1 MVKLRSL
8 VRMGIAIYANIL
20 DPVVSMQKL
29 KAKIPLRKE
38 ILAVF
43 STAVFISFSWSIYR
57 MFFQV
62 PSWVFYLTLND
73 ILWISAYVV
82 GFALLESALLLGFM
96 LLLSI
101 LFPQKHFMSKFVAQS
116 TLILLVLTIGAL
128 LYQQNIGMLKWWG
141 WLELLIFILAF
152 IASLTLLIISFSFL
166 FDRLARLKGLIEAIA
181 DRLTV
186 FSLIYIPLGVL
197 GLIVMLFRN
206 LFSL

>member
-1 MVKLRSL
+1 
-8 VRMGIAIYANIL
+8 
-20 DPVVSMQKL
+20 MQKL
-29 KAKIPLRKE
+29 KSKLPLRKE
-38 ILAVF
+38 LMAVF
-43 STAVFISFSWSIYR
+43 STAVFITFSWSIYR

-82 GFALLESALLLGFM
+82 GFALLESTLLLGFM
-96 LLLSI
+96 VLLSI
-101 LFPQKHFMSKFVAQS
+101 LYPEKHFKSKFVAQS
-116 TLILLVLTIGAL
+116 TLTLLVLTVGAL

-141 WLELLIFILAF
+141 WLELLIFILAS
-152 IASLTLLIISFSFL
+152 IASLTLLVLSLSFL
-166 FDRLARLKGLIEAIA
+166 FDRLARLKVLIESIA

-197 GLIVMLFRN
+197 GLVVMIFRN

>member
-1 MVKLRSL
+1 
-8 VRMGIAIYANIL
+8 
-20 DPVVSMQKL
+20 MQKL
-29 KAKIPLRKE
+29 KSKLPLRKE
-38 ILAVF
+38 LLAVF
-43 STAVFISFSWSIYR
+43 STAVFITFSWSIYR

-62 PSWVFYLTLND
+62 PSWLFYLTLND

-96 LLLSI
+96 VLLSI
-101 LFPQKHFMSKFVAQS
+101 LYPHKHFKSKFVAQS
-116 TLILLVLTIGAL
+116 TLILLVLTVGAM

-152 IASLTLLIISFSFL
+152 IASLTLLVLSFSFL
-166 FDRLARLKGLIEAIA
+166 FDRLARLKGLLEAVA

-206 LFSL
+206 LLSL

>member
-1 MVKLRSL
+1 
-8 VRMGIAIYANIL
+8 
-20 DPVVSMQKL
+20 MQKL
-29 KAKIPLRKE
+29 KSKLPLRKE
-38 ILAVF
+38 LLAVF
-43 STAVFISFSWSIYR
+43 STEVFITFSWSIYR

-62 PSWVFYLTLND
+62 PSWLFYLTLND

-96 LLLSI
+96 VLLSI
-101 LFPQKHFMSKFVAQS
+101 LYPQKHFKSKFVAQS
-116 TLILLVLTIGAL
+116 TLILLVLTVGAM

-152 IASLTLLIISFSFL
+152 IASLTLLVLSISFL
-166 FDRLARLKGLIEAIA
+166 FDRLARLKGLLEAVSRSA
-181 DRLTV
+181 TV

-206 LFSL
+206 LLSL